1 MSQSTFQWPTGG
13 WKTEKQERQKGRE
26 PQNRQRPRWVILG
39 EDKSRTGEAE
49 PVWGR
54 GNLYRKEGTSC
65 GHLGP
70 VTQENSYW
78 VEKVS
83 RYKREEYSKRWA
95 QGCGEV
101 SFTSHPPL
109 PLQEQWALWNGLT
122 GCQLR
127 WLREEALLSF
137 VMVNVCLHAH
147 MCVCVSV
154 CVKERKRQ
162 TERQIPYHPS
172 SSPLSSHLLCRGLS
186 LLSSGSPPA
195 STAPILTDA
204 EGHTLTPGIPP
215 HNSCSKH
222 IRSMGATG
230 HSPQEQRAKDAD
242 IIVSKGFNFLDDLTP
257 QICRE

>member
-1 MSQSTFQWPTGG
+1 MAQSTFQWPTGG
-13 WKTEKQERQKGRE
+13 RKTEKQERQKGRE
-26 PQNRQRPRWVILG
+26 PQNREKPKWVIPG

-54 GNLYRKEGTSC
+54 GNLYRKGGTSC
-65 GHLGP
+65 WDLGP

-127 WLREEALLSF
+127 WLKEETLLSF

-147 MCVCVSV
+147 VCVCV
-154 CVKERKRQ
+154 CERERGTETDRQ
-162 TERQIPYHPS
+162 TDSPPPIKV
-172 SSPLSSHLLCRGLS
+172 SSPLSLCHSLS
-186 LLSSGSPPA
+186 VLSWGSPPA
-195 STAPILTDA
+195 STGPHPDSWGRTHTHTWLPTSHQLFRPCKKHG
-204 EGHTLTPGIPP
+204 GHW
-215 HNSCSKH
+215 SFS
-222 IRSMGATG
+222 TG
-230 HSPQEQRAKDAD
+230 KKSQ
-242 IIVSKGFNFLDDLTP
+242 G
-257 QICRE
+257 CRDNCI